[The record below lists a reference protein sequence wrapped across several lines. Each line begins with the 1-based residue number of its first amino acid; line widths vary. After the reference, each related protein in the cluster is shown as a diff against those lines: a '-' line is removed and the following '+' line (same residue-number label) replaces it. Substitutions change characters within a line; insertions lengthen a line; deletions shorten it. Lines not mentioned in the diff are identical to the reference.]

1 MCGHHSRMTTA
12 RAVLLSALLIAI
24 AIGGATWW
32 SVPRL
37 GDASRYSLVNAGD
50 GIVMRLDRQ
59 TGDLI
64 ACRLE
69 QCRQM
74 ARGDKLSTPAKDE
87 WEAFPRVE

>member
-1 MCGHHSRMTTA
+1 MTTA

-50 GIVMRLDRQ
+50 GIVMRLDRR
-59 TGDLI
+59 TGQLI
-64 ACRLE
+64 ACRDSNCSEL
-69 QCRQM
+69 
-74 ARGDKLSTPAKDE
+74 ADANGTVAKAKAIPAPPPGYTLDK
-87 WEAFPRVE
+87 